1 MHAIQQLP
9 ENCEIAKELD
19 LQKDKKTAL
28 KVNGL
33 AVLLTVVMWGLGYL
47 IHPLNIDLESEAD
60 LKLFIIKCVVLCVGY
75 VVYIILHEFTHGMA
89 MKHFGGKQVKYG
101 FTGLYA
107 FAGSEQ
113 DYFDRYSYLRIT
125 LAPIVIWG
133 IIFLILNILIPSWF
147 WVIYFWQIG
156 NVSGAAGDLY
166 VATLTSKMPETLR
179 VRDTGVSMTMYL
191 PQAETTVQ

>member
-9 ENCEIAKELD
+9 ENYEIAKELD

-89 MKHFGGKQVKYG
+89 MKHFCGKQVKYG

>member
-9 ENCEIAKELD
+9 GNCEIAKELD

>member
-9 ENCEIAKELD
+9 ENYEIAKELD

-133 IIFLILNILIPSWF
+133 IIFLIFNILIPSWF

>member
-9 ENCEIAKELD
+9 ENYKIIREID

-33 AVLLTVVMWGLGYL
+33 ALALTVITRALGFA
-47 IHPLNIDLESEAD
+47 IHPLNIDIESDGD
-60 LKLFIIKCVVLCVGY
+60 LKLFIIKCVILCVGY
-75 VVYIILHEFTHGMA
+75 IVYIILHEFTHGMA
-89 MKHFGGKQVKYG
+89 MKHFGGKEVRYG

-107 FAGSEQ
+107 FAGSLQ
-113 DYFDRYSYLRIT
+113 DYFDRYSYLRIA
-125 LAPIVIWG
+125 LAPVVIWG

-156 NVSGAAGDLY
+156 NISGAAGDIY
-166 VATLTSKMPETLR
+166 VAILTSRMPESLR
-179 VRDTGVSMTMYL
+179 VKDTGVSMTMYL
-191 PQAETTVQ
+191 PE